1 MDTSLNIS
9 DQSFKVD
16 INDSTN
22 LTNLYEEIIS
32 KLDNL
37 SQKAKNHLNS
47 LVIKNDRIDNS
58 LLETHQFAAHG
69 FAWFETYKI
78 GLRETLNWYKNLH
91 NSNKATLLEKN
102 ILIFAFAEYLNQMR
116 SGIMMSQ
123 SEIVRPETLGLVDED
138 FRFLDDSEIF
148 ELINIGSSESIKI
161 QIVESLGQGFFP
173 NLGLNDETLEMIQ
186 EQFKKSHNV

>member
-91 NSNKATLLEKN
+91 NSIFSNLAKN
-102 ILIFAFAEYLNQMR
+102 VDSLFLN
-116 SGIMMSQ
+116 
-123 SEIVRPETLGLVDED
+123 
-138 FRFLDDSEIF
+138 RFW
-148 ELINIGSSESIKI
+148 
-161 QIVESLGQGFFP
+161 
-173 NLGLNDETLEMIQ
+173 LN
-186 EQFKKSHNV
+186 